1 MISHVYC
8 YSWGDSIRAYQMECS
23 FYYIAIFVWTWY
35 TEDEIDKDFLS
46 RGYIGGGHM
55 RIAIVDDERLFQEKI
70 RERVTS
76 VCNQFSIECK
86 IKTFDSPVL
95 IMDEDDFSAFD
106 IVLLDI
112 DMPGMNGI
120 ELAKQIN
127 RTRRSETLPYIIF
140 VSAMDNLVFD
150 ALKQFPYS
158 FVRKTHLE
166 ELDKCVLNI
175 YKKLKNSPV
184 YAVKIG
190 RTTKLIELSKTIYL
204 EKQGNY
210 VSVHT
215 TDGVLQERSLIDDKY
230 KDLAQFGF
238 VRPHVGAIVNANYIT
253 DINSNYLC
261 LSNGKEMSISRTY
274 KKEIKAKYQEW
285 LVKMK

>member
-1 MISHVYC
+1 
-8 YSWGDSIRAYQMECS
+8 
-23 FYYIAIFVWTWY
+23 
-35 TEDEIDKDFLS
+35 
-46 RGYIGGGHM
+46 M
-55 RIAIVDDERLFQEKI
+55 RIAIVDDESLYLEEIQKRI
-70 RERVTS
+70 TD
-76 VCNQFSIECK
+76 VCNQYNLEYKIECYK
-86 IKTFDSPVL
+86 SPML
-95 IMDEDDFSAFD
+95 IIDEDDFSAFD

-184 YAVKIG
+184 YALKIG

-210 VSVHT
+210 VDIIT
-215 TDGVLQERSLIDDKY
+215 TEEILHERSLIDDKY

-253 DINSNYLC
+253 DINSNYLR